1 MSTMT
6 HSAAPPFAHSSG
18 PRDARIA
25 LVGEAFGEQEDLTGL
40 PFIGASGQ
48 ELSRLLREAGL
59 ERSEV
64 LLTNVLALRPFV
76 DAGNGVKLKTNDFAA
91 MCCGREALP
100 DGYAARPLR
109 PGLYL
114 RPEFLPEVNRLY
126 AELQEVRPNLVICL
140 GGTALWAL
148 TGSGAIGTLRGTIM
162 SASGPAG
169 GHQGVGGETVGSPLK
184 VLPTY
189 HPSYLFK
196 QWSHRPVV
204 LADLMKAKHEAQFPE
219 IRRPSRRILVSPT
232 LQEVRDWVFETL
244 QRIQPPMLAVDI
256 ETARGQITMIGFA
269 RSREDALVVP
279 FVFPWGESWW
289 EDIEDELH
297 VRALCQELLASAVP
311 KVFQNGLYDIQW
323 LMDEGFELRSCA
335 EDTMLLHHSLYPELQ
350 KGLGFLGSIYSSEP
364 AWKLMRG
371 RGNDMEF
378 KRDE

>member
-1 MSTMT
+1 MSTVI

-25 LVGEAFGEQEDLTGL
+25 LVGESFGEQEDLTGL

-59 ERSEV
+59 ERGECF
-64 LLTNVLALRPFV
+64 LTNVLALRPFV

-100 DGYAARPLR
+100 DGYTARPLR
-109 PGLYL
+109 PGSYL
-114 RPEFLPEVNRLY
+114 RAEFLCEVDRLQN
-126 AELQEVRPNLVICL
+126 ELREVRPNLTVAL

-148 TGSGAIGTLRGTIM
+148 TGTSAIGTLRGTIM
-162 SASGPAG
+162 AGLLHAPA
-169 GHQGVGGETVGSPLK
+169 PMPPK

-204 LADLMKAKHEAQFPE
+204 LADLMKAKHEGEFPE
-219 IRRPSRRILVSPT
+219 IRRP
-232 LQEVRDWVFETL
+232 
-244 QRIQPPMLAVDI
+244 QRFIRVNPSLADLELWDTECSCIPPERLAVDI

-269 RSREDALVVP
+269 RSRYDAIVVP
-279 FVFPWGESWW
+279 FVRPNGESYWPAL
-289 EDIEDELH
+289 DDELCA
-297 VRALCQELLASAVP
+297 RDYCARWLRSRTP

-323 LMDEGFELRSCA
+323 LLDEGFTLRACA

>member
-1 MSTMT
+1 MT
-6 HSAAPPFAHSSG
+6 VHSVAPPFAHSSG

-25 LVGEAFGEQEDLTGL
+25 FVGEAFGEQEDLTGL

-48 ELSRLLREAGL
+48 ELTRLLCEAGL

-64 LLTNVLALRPFV
+64 FLTNVLALRPFV
-76 DAGNGVKLKTNDFAA
+76 EIPGEPPAPPVKLKTNDFAA

-100 DGYAARPLR
+100 DGYSQRPLR
-109 PGLYL
+109 PGAFLK
-114 RPEFLPEVNRLY
+114 PEFLPELDRLRE
-126 AELQEVRPNLVICL
+126 ELHQVQPNLVVAL

-148 TGSGAIGTLRGTIM
+148 AGSSAIGTLRGTIM
-162 SASGPAG
+162 PAQLYYG
-169 GHQGVGGETVGSPLK
+169 ARAPLK

-219 IRRPSRRILVSPT
+219 IRRPQRLIRVNPT
-232 LQEVRDWVFETL
+232 LADLELWDTE
-244 QRIQPPMLAVDI
+244 ISCIPPERLAVDI

-269 RSREDALVVP
+269 RSRSDAIVVP
-279 FVFPWGESWW
+279 FVRPDGASYWPTL
-289 EDIEDELH
+289 DDELCA
-297 VRALCQELLASAVP
+297 RDYCSRWLRSRTP

-323 LMDEGFELRSCA
+323 LMDEGFTLRACA
-335 EDTMLLHHSLYPELQ
+335 EDTMLLHHSLYPEMN
-350 KGLGFLGSIYSSEP
+350 KGLGFLGSLYSSEP
-364 AWKLMRG
+364 AWKLMRTHKE
-371 RGNDMEF
+371 MEF